1 MAVSRFVRPADHNS
15 GGEWFPFRFPA
26 VLCSCRYTGKPF
38 TRRFE
43 KRLRVIIL
51 HVRARET
58 MRVKSE
64 TVDTF
69 VPGRFARQSIVA
81 NRLLSMR
88 NARARLSFL
97 TSPTADAFS
106 ARPFLSTISAA
117 TKKNPA
123 NNGRFPANHCAG
135 ERSRVSF
142 RDYNN
147 NYFARVQYARVPTCA
162 RRAHNTVPE
171 RRRRIGME
179 KKKLKKIR
187 FPSRRFLDRTVRNIL
202 KCASILRCLN

>member
-1 MAVSRFVRPADHNS
+1 MPLHRQTVYAAIRKTATRHYFTRARPRNNACQKRNSRHLCP
-15 GGEWFPFRFPA
+15 GPFRSSVHCCQP
-26 VLCSCRYTGKPF
+26 
-38 TRRFE
+38 
-43 KRLRVIIL
+43 
-51 HVRARET
+51 
-58 MRVKSE
+58 
-64 TVDTF
+64 TF
-69 VPGRFARQSIVA
+69 VDAKR
-81 NRLLSMR
+81 
-88 NARARLSFL
+88 ARARLSFL